1 MPKNKIT
8 LKPLVSLRSAK
19 SMTSSRHTRGPS
31 GGAIRVYP
39 LLLLITICSV
49 GLFIPHAVRASLEP
63 THAQEGLLTPTVI
76 VPTLASPLS
85 RTATSR
91 PSLVHVVT
99 AGDTLSGIAS
109 QYNVT
114 VAQIIETNQLRDPSY
129 LFIGQRLM
137 IYTAAATAAVTPTPV
152 LSAPTIAAP
161 RSVAPQ
167 PFADEL
173 ICPGNT
179 RAFPLTLPADPIHI
193 HLVGDQLLL
202 IADGD
207 LYQIPID
214 SLVDGA
220 ALTPTNL
227 MPPARMIEGYTVR
240 ELVYATV
247 DKGDGDLFVL
257 DKTNDIYRYSSA
269 GQWTMAF
276 PAAPVPDQ
284 FPDPQYL
291 AIQVDER
298 GAYALD
304 ADLSRI
310 WALREGVAI
319 PQVTM
324 QASQLLT
331 GVDFVMLNNGDQAL
345 TFGVLLR
352 DGSIKQFGQGAP
364 RAMTGATA
372 NPAGH
377 PWPAQLLL
385 ADDTLYA
392 VDGESREIT
401 SIDPQ
406 TQQRVRKISFRL
418 PNLQRLRSAVVQADR
433 VYAVAGRTLYVSER
447 QDKETCP
454 AVRYDN
460 HYYFA
465 GHNLQELFVD
475 FQLPYPGTL
484 LPDRPRS
491 YPGARRLYRY
501 GVHEGLD
508 IYGFDAAGLHFGS
521 SVWSVA
527 PGVVARAD
535 HDFVELSPAAYEA
548 AIAQAALEHRTPSS
562 LADRFLGRQVAI
574 EHNHGVESRYTHLQ
588 AIALG
593 IAVGEPITQGMA
605 IGTVGVSGTYA
616 GAYGTTDGTHLHFE
630 LWINGRY
637 LGQGLSLYETM
648 RLWQAV
654 FGQP

>member
-1 MPKNKIT
+1 MSHHATNR
-8 LKPLVSLRSAK
+8 LAWARMNNHLYA
-19 SMTSSRHTRGPS
+19 
-31 GGAIRVYP
+31 
-39 LLLLITICSV
+39 LLLIVVLCCV
-49 GLFIPHAVRASLEP
+49 GVTIPHGVSALPAQSQAQEEDSLTSTVTATAVASLL
-63 THAQEGLLTPTVI
+63 AQ
-76 VPTLASPLS
+76 
-85 RTATSR
+85 TAIAM
-91 PSLVHVVT
+91 PSFVHVVT
-99 AGDTLSGIAS
+99 SGDTLSGIAN

-114 VAQIIETNQLRDPSY
+114 VAQIIATNQLRDPNY
-129 LFIGQRLM
+129 LFIGQRLI
-137 IYTAAATAAVTPTPV
+137 IYTEAATAAVTPTPV
-152 LSAPTIAAP
+152 LSAPTIAA
-161 RSVAPQ
+161 AQ
-167 PFADEL
+167 PTDSQPLVDEL

-193 HLVGDQLLL
+193 HLVGDQLFL

-207 LYQIPID
+207 LYQITIT
-214 SLVDGA
+214 SLVEGA
-220 ALTPTNL
+220 ALTPINL
-227 MPPARMIEGYTVR
+227 MPPARMIDGYSVR
-240 ELVYATV
+240 ELVYGTV
-247 DKGDGDLFVL
+247 DKGRGDLFVL
-257 DKTNDIYRYSSA
+257 DKTNDIYRYSRA

-291 AIQVDER
+291 AIQVDAR

-310 WALREGVAI
+310 WALREEVAI
-319 PQVTM
+319 PKVTM
-324 QASQLLT
+324 QAAQLLT
-331 GVDFVMLNNGDQAL
+331 GVDFVTLNNGGSAL
-345 TFGVLLR
+345 TFSVLLH
-352 DGSIKQFGQGAP
+352 DGSIQRFGQGAP
-364 RAMTGATA
+364 RAVTSGTA
-372 NPAGH
+372 SPAGR

-401 SIDPQ
+401 GIDLQ

-433 VYAVAGRTLYVSER
+433 VYAVAGRTLYVSDR

-454 AVRYDN
+454 VVHYDN

-465 GHNLQELFVD
+465 GHNLQELFAD
-475 FQLPYPGTL
+475 FQLPYPGTV

-548 AIAQAALEHRTPSS
+548 AVAQAEAEHRTPPS
-562 LADRFLGRQVAI
+562 LADHFLGRQVAV
-574 EHNHGVESRYTHLQ
+574 EHGHGVESRYAHLE
-588 AIALG
+588 AIAPG
-593 IAVGEPITQGMA
+593 IDVGAPIAQGMA
-605 IGTVGVSGTYA
+605 VGTVGVSGTYA
-616 GAYGTTDGTHLHFE
+616 GAYGTTDGTHFHFE

-654 FGQP
+654 FGQSQ

>member
-1 MPKNKIT
+1 MPFGRA
-8 LKPLVSLRSAK
+8 V
-19 SMTSSRHTRGPS
+19 G
-31 GGAIRVYP
+31 VYP
-39 LLLLITICSV
+39 LLLLITICSL
-49 GLFIPHAVRASLEP
+49 GLFVPHAVRASLEP
-63 THAQEGLLTPTVI
+63 THAQEALLTPTVT
-76 VPTLASPLS
+76 VPTLASPLL

-91 PSLVHVVT
+91 PSIVHVVT
-99 AGDTLSGIAS
+99 SGDTLSGIAS

-114 VAQIIETNQLRDPSY
+114 VAQIIETNQLRDPNY
-129 LFIGQRLM
+129 LFIGQRIM
-137 IYTAAATAAVTPTPV
+137 IYTEAATVAVTPTPV
-152 LSAPTIAAP
+152 LTAPTLAAP
-161 RSVAPQ
+161 QPAAPQ

-179 RAFPLTLPADPIHI
+179 RAFPLTLPADPIRI
-193 HLVGDQLLL
+193 HLVGDQLFL

-207 LYQIPID
+207 LYQITLA
-214 SLVDGA
+214 SLVEGA

-240 ELVYATV
+240 ELVYGTV
-247 DKGDGDLFVL
+247 DKGGGDLFVL
-257 DKTNDIYRYSSA
+257 DKTNDIYRYSRA

-291 AIQVDER
+291 AIQVDAR

-310 WALREGVAI
+310 WALRVGVAI
-319 PQVTM
+319 PQVAM
-324 QASQLLT
+324 QAAQLLT
-331 GVDFVMLNNGDQAL
+331 GVDFVMLNNGGSVL

-352 DGSIKQFGQGAP
+352 DGSIKQFDQGTP
-364 RAMTGATA
+364 RSMTSATA
-372 NPAGH
+372 SPVGR

-392 VDGESREIT
+392 VDGESRGIT
-401 SIDPQ
+401 GIDPQ
-406 TQQRVRKISFRL
+406 TQRLVRKISFRL
-418 PNLQRLRSAVVQADR
+418 PNLQRLRSVVVQADR
-433 VYAVAGRTLYVSER
+433 VYAVAGRTLYVSDREER
-447 QDKETCP
+447 ETCP

-460 HYYFA
+460 HYYVA
-465 GHNLQELFVD
+465 GHNLQELFAD

-548 AIAQAALEHRTPSS
+548 AVAQAEAEHRTPPS

-574 EHNHGVESRYTHLQ
+574 EHGHGVESRYMHLQ
-588 AIALG
+588 AIAPG
-593 IAVGEPITQGMA
+593 IDAGAPITQGMA
-605 IGTVGVSGTYA
+605 VGTVGVSGTYA

-654 FGQP
+654 FADMQ